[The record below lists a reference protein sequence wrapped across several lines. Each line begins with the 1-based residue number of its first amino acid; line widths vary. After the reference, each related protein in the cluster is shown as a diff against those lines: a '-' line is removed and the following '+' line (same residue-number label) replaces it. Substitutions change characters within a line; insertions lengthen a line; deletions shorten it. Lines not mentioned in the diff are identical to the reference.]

1 MKDRS
6 QDRKLLLLVEN
17 VELPDSAYEAATR
30 RYDDL
35 GQWFSRDTCSVRDSD
50 PHIFVQG
57 SFALGTAIRPVKP
70 GEEYD
75 LDLTCKLRRG
85 VSRATH
91 SQRRVKD
98 MIGLEL
104 GAYRKARNIDQPLK
118 SKNRCWR
125 LSYKDELPFHMDVV
139 PAIPAESADRS
150 QLTLLLEQHG
160 MARPLATRIAAEA
173 VWITD
178 QRSPAFDRICDDW
191 LSSNPE
197 GYIRWFESRMREEPE
212 LLMERAQVDEVPIYA
227 RKTALQRII
236 QLLKQHRDVM
246 FIDTPDSKPIS
257 IIISTIAGHAYV
269 AGQTLTE
276 SMATVLEAFDA
287 FRRSHSDNVLNPVAP
302 DENFADKWGHPECR
316 HLRLKENFH
325 RWIIQ
330 VNADFQ
336 YLLRQPDLHDLK
348 KRAETSLKIRLDET
362 ALASALGLVAAAPAA
377 APSARRVSIESAPRP
392 WAPE

>member
-6 QDRKLLLLVEN
+6 QDRKLLLLIEN
-17 VELPDSAYEAATR
+17 VELPDTAYEAATR

-35 GQWFSRDTCSVRDSD
+35 GQWFSRDACTVRDND

-85 VSRATH
+85 ASRTTH
-91 SQRRVKD
+91 SQRRLKE
-98 MIGLEL
+98 MIGVEL
-104 GAYRKARNIDQPLK
+104 AAYRKARNIDQPLE

-139 PAIPAESADRS
+139 PAIPAESSDRS

-160 MARPLATRIAAEA
+160 LARPLATRIAAEA

-178 QRSPAFDRICDDW
+178 QRSPAFDHISDEW

-212 LLMERAQVDEVPIYA
+212 LLMERAQIDEVPIYA
-227 RKTALQRII
+227 RKTPLQRII
-236 QLLKQHRDVM
+236 QLLKEHRDVM
-246 FIDTPDSKPIS
+246 FIDAPDSKPIS

-287 FRRSHSDNVLNPVAP
+287 FRRSDSDNVPNPVAP
-302 DENFADKWGHPECR
+302 DEDFADKWRHPECR

-336 YLLRQPDLHDLK
+336 YLLRQPDLYDLK
-348 KRAETSLKIRLDET
+348 KRAEASLKIRLDET
-362 ALASALGLVAAAPAA
+362 TLASALGLVTAAPPAVS
-377 APSARRVSIESAPRP
+377 SARRISIESAPRP